1 MLYRYTALTRTG
13 ASLAGEMEALDRT
26 TVLQDL
32 HQLGHFPIE
41 VSEIKG
47 SQSGP
52 GRARRSFLSGQ
63 PSSRQIT
70 HFTRELGMLIKA
82 GLPLDQA
89 LAFLERDAGSKSLRR
104 LIGRIGT
111 EISAGKSLC
120 EAMELQGDA
129 FPLIY
134 SRMVRVAETSG
145 TLETVLERI
154 ATGREKTQKL
164 KSMAL
169 SEVLYPAM
177 LIVMA
182 IAAVTVML
190 TVVVPRF
197 KDMISNA
204 GTEIPEQARF
214 VIGASDWLLA
224 NWEYLVGG
232 IGGMILFAGLA
243 WPRIRGHVES
253 LLLRLPLVG
262 SILKLN
268 LTVRFCRTLGMLID
282 NGIDLPSAMKLV
294 ADVIGNRT
302 AASALDGAYD
312 ALRKG
317 RSFLEPLSQCGLFP
331 PVLINM
337 LRVGEETGS
346 LSSSLLHMAEV
357 FEEKLERTV
366 ERTFTIFEPVII
378 LAVSGIIAFIIVS
391 ILSAVVS
398 INDLAI

>member
-1 MLYRYTALTRTG
+1 MLYRYKALTRTG
-13 ASLAGEMEALDRT
+13 ARLTGEMEALDRT

-41 VSEIKG
+41 VQEIKG
-47 SQSGP
+47 AAP
-52 GRARRSFLSGQ
+52 GASRARKSLFSGQ
-63 PSSRQIT
+63 PSARQIT
-70 HFTRELGMLIKA
+70 HFTRELGMLLKA

-89 LAFLERDAGSKSLRR
+89 LAFLERDAGSKSLSR

-120 EAMELQGDA
+120 EALELQGDA
-129 FPLIY
+129 FPPIY
-134 SRMVRVAETSG
+134 SRMVRVAEASG

-154 ATGREKTQKL
+154 ATGREKSQKL

-169 SEVLYPAM
+169 SEVLYPSL
-177 LIVMA
+177 LIFMA
-182 IAAVTVML
+182 IAAVTIML
-190 TVVVPRF
+190 GVVVPRF
-197 KDMISNA
+197 KDMIGNS
-204 GTEIPEQARF
+204 GTEIPDQARF
-214 VIGASDWLLA
+214 VIGASDWLLE

-232 IGGMILFAGLA
+232 IGGVILLA
-243 WPRIRGHVES
+243 VVSWPKIRGSVEA
-253 LLLRLPLVG
+253 LLMRLPLIG
-262 SILKLN
+262 SVLKLN

-294 ADVIGNRT
+294 SGVIGNKR
-302 AASALDGAYD
+302 AAAALDDAYD

-317 RSFLEPLSQCGLFP
+317 RSFLDPISQSGLFP

-366 ERTFTIFEPVII
+366 ERTFTIVEPVII
-378 LAVSGIIAFIIVS
+378 LLVSGIIAFIIVS
-391 ILSAVVS
+391 ILSAVIS